1 MKKLAALM
9 LTVVLLACC
18 SLSVMAAGIDDG
30 ALSVAEKDGV
40 KYFGTEVT
48 AGCTKYVAASGND
61 SYYYDMSGDKDMN
74 ICDLVAIHNNEVDFD
89 QSSTYT
95 ADDAKAFRIIL
106 LDSEI

>member
-9 LTVVLLACC
+9 LTVVLLVCC

-30 ALSVAEKDGV
+30 TLSVATKDGE

-48 AGCTKYVAASGND
+48 AGCTKYVAANGNG

-74 ICDLVAIHNNEVDFD
+74 ICDLVALVNKSVDFD
-89 QSSTYT
+89 LIGGYT
-95 ADDAKAFRIIL
+95 ADDAKAFRLIL
-106 LDSEI
+106 MDNEF